1 MSIWRKQAPGPGMT
15 SRRTSLPDGRRVFS
29 FLLLLALLSTTL
41 APGFGAQAQAPTPA
55 PEVQSLLA
63 KMTPAERV
71 GQLFLVT
78 FLGTDTSTDSQI
90 YDLVAGHHVGG
101 VMLQTSNDNFSAA
114 PNTVADVHALIANLQ
129 RMEWES
135 SASPAADPTVGQ
147 AARQN
152 YVPLWIGFSQE
163 GNGYP
168 TDQLLNGL
176 TLLPSPMAIG
186 ATWNPDIARQVGEVQ
201 GGELSALGV
210 NLYLG
215 PALDVL
221 DAPNPT
227 ASSDMGTRVFGGDP
241 YWVGEMGRAYI
252 GGLHTGSENQMAV
265 IAKHF
270 PGRGDSDRLPEDEV
284 STVRKSL
291 EELKQ
296 IELYPFFAV
305 TGSASTPEAAAD
317 GLLISHIRYQGFQGN
332 IRVTT
337 RPVSFDSQA
346 LTQILSLPQFTNWR
360 AAGGLIVSDDL
371 GTRAVRDFYLDGDI
385 FSARS
390 VARDAFLAGNDL
402 LNLGQIVSS
411 DAPDS
416 YSTVLQIL
424 DYFTSKYRDDPA
436 FAQQVDAAVLRIL
449 TVKQRLYPDFTLANV
464 LPSQAGLEDI
474 GKSNDLTFDVA
485 RRGATLI
492 SPSIQDLATVL
503 PNPPQVRE
511 RLVFITDTL
520 MVKQCSTCPE
530 QATLEMNALENSILR
545 LYGPEAENQTSTF
558 RVASYTF
565 DHLQQMLDG
574 ASPPYIEADLDRANW
589 IVLVMSDASRGQ
601 PALVSR
607 FLTERQTT
615 LRDRRV
621 ILFSFGAPYYFDATD
636 ISKLTAYYT
645 LYSKQAPVVDVA
657 ARLLFQEL
665 TPSGSSP
672 VSIPGTGYDLISVM
686 APDPNQIIP
695 LILDLPPAPELDSLT
710 ITPGVTPEATPM
722 PLFRIGDTIAI
733 RTGIIR
739 DHNGHPIPDGTIV
752 RFSMMLTGE
761 GGGILKQVDSPTTQG
776 VARASFGLDKPGLL
790 EIRAASEPAAL
801 SEVLQ
806 LDVTSAG
813 AAAVT
818 VIVPF
823 VITETPLPPTPTVIV
838 PVPEDPYVTN
848 EGYLRLNT
856 WLINVLFLL
865 GVTWMSYWAV
875 SRLKGAREGVRWALC
890 ILLGGMA
897 CSTYLSLGLPG
908 SAELAS
914 GQGVTGMLVFTFF
927 GELLGAVGA
936 WLWMRR
942 ATAAK
947 SQAG

>member
-1 MSIWRKQAPGPGMT
+1 MT
-15 SRRTSLPDGRRVFS
+15 SRRTSAQDGRRIFS
-29 FLLLLALLSTTL
+29 FLLLLILISTSL
-41 APGFGAQAQAPTPA
+41 VPGFGAQAQTPTPA
-55 PEVQSLLA
+55 PEIQSLFA
-63 KMTPAERV
+63 KMTPEERV

-78 FLGTDTSTDSQI
+78 FLGTDVSTDSQI
-90 YDLVAGHHVGG
+90 YDLIANHHVGG
-101 VMLQTSNDNFSAA
+101 VMLQSANDNFTVA
-114 PNTVADVHALIANLQ
+114 PSTVADLHTLIENLQ

-135 SASPAADPTVGQ
+135 TASPASDPTVGQ
-147 AARQN
+147 DTREN
-152 YVPLWIGFSQE
+152 YVPLWMGISQE

-168 TDQLLNGL
+168 TDQILNGL
-176 TLLPSPMAIG
+176 TPLPSPMAIG
-186 ATWNPDIARQVGEVQ
+186 ATWNPDIAHQVGEVQ
-201 GGELSALGV
+201 GMELSALGV

-215 PALDVL
+215 PSLDVL
-221 DAPNPT
+221 DVPNPT

-252 GGLHTGSENQMAV
+252 AGLHTGSENQMAV

-270 PGRGDSDRLPEDEV
+270 PGRGDSDRMPEDEV

-291 EELKQ
+291 EQLKQ

-305 TGSASTPEAAAD
+305 TGNASSPEATAD

-346 LTQILSLPQFTNWR
+346 LTQILSLPQFVNWR
-360 AAGGLIVSDDL
+360 NAGGLIVSDDL
-371 GTRAVRDFYLDGDI
+371 GTRAVRDFYLDGDV
-385 FSARS
+385 FTART

-411 DAPDS
+411 DAPDN
-416 YSTVLQIL
+416 YTTVLQIL
-424 DYFTSKYRDDPA
+424 DYFTTKYRDDPA

-449 TVKQRLYPDFTLANV
+449 GNKYRLYPDFTLANV
-464 LPSQAGLEDI
+464 ITSQAGLANI
-474 GKSNDLTFDVA
+474 GKSGDLTFDVA

-492 SPSIQDLATVL
+492 SPSVQDLTTVL

-574 ASPPYIEADLDRANW
+574 ASPPYIESDLDRANW
-589 IVLVMSDASRGQ
+589 IILVMSDASRGQ

-686 APDPNQIIP
+686 TPDPNQIIP
-695 LILDLPPAPELDSLT
+695 LTLDFQPDPDMVGLT
-710 ITPGVTPEATPM
+710 VTPGVTPEATPM

-733 RTGIIR
+733 RTGVIR
-739 DHNGHPIPDGTIV
+739 DHNGHPVPDGTIV
-752 RFSMMLTGE
+752 RFSMVLTGE
-761 GGGILKQVDSPTTQG
+761 GGGILQQVESATAQG
-776 VARASFGLDKPGLL
+776 MARASFGLDKPGLL
-790 EIRAASEPAAL
+790 EIRAASEPAVL
-801 SEVLQ
+801 SEGLQ
-806 LDVTSAG
+806 LDVNSAG

-823 VITETPLPPTPTVIV
+823 VITETPLPPTPTVVV
-838 PVPEDPYVTN
+838 PVPEDPYVTTD
-848 EGYLRLNT
+848 GYMRFNT
-856 WLINVLFLL
+856 WFVLILFLSGIAWL
-865 GVTWMSYWAV
+865 SYWAI

-890 ILLGGMA
+890 ILLGGMVA
-897 CSTYLSLGLPG
+897 STYLTLGLPG
-908 SAELAS
+908 STELAS
-914 GQGVTGMLVFTFF
+914 QQGVVGMLLFTFL
-927 GELLGAVGA
+927 GELLGAIGA
-936 WLWMRR
+936 WVWMRR
-942 ATAAK
+942 ANAAK